1 MDSNTHGQ
9 RFRITTFGE
18 SHGPAV
24 GVVIDGIQPGLELGA
39 MDIQAELDRRRPGQS
54 AVSTSRNEADRA
66 EILSGVFE
74 GRTTGAPICIL
85 VQNTDARSGDYA
97 AIRDLFRPG
106 HGDLTWLARYG
117 IRDWRGGGR
126 LSGRETIGRVAA
138 GAVARKLLTDQG
150 VTLVGHVVEA
160 AGVCANTFDP
170 AVALSTPM
178 RCGDAEAAAA
188 MERAILAAGG
198 DGDSVGG
205 IVQVEARGVP
215 AGWGDPVFDKLDAR
229 IAAAMMSI
237 GAVKGV
243 EIGAG
248 FAAARMRGSEHNDP
262 ITPDG
267 FASNHAGGILGGIT
281 SGAPVVVR
289 LAIKPT
295 SSIGR
300 PQRTVD
306 VDGTPRELQVRGR
319 HDPCIC
325 PRAVPVAEAM
335 LALVLVDAL
344 LEARTTSG
352 QSPTLDEL
360 RATVDAGDAE
370 LVARLARRVDLTRAI
385 GRFKGA
391 HGVTEVDREAE
402 VHRLWRDQAREHG
415 LDDELADRMA
425 ELLLDAAKRA
435 QLRDE

>member
-1 MDSNTHGQ
+1 MDSNTHGL

-24 GVVIDGIQPGLELGA
+24 GVVIDGVRPGLELSA
-39 MDIQAELDRRRPGQS
+39 SDIQAELDRRRPGQS
-54 AVSTSRNEADRA
+54 AVSTARSEADRA

-74 GRTTGAPICIL
+74 GRTTGASVCIL
-85 VQNTDARSGDYA
+85 VRNQDARSGDYA

-126 LSGRETIGRVAA
+126 LSGRETLGRVAA
-138 GAVARKLLTDQG
+138 GAVARRLLADQG
-150 VTLVGHVVEA
+150 VTLLGHVVEA
-160 AGVCANTFDP
+160 AGIRARAFDP
-170 AVALSTPM
+170 DVARATPM
-178 RCGDAEAAAA
+178 RCGDAEAAGA
-188 MERAILAAGG
+188 MERAILAAK
-198 DGDSVGG
+198 DQGDSVGG
-205 IVQVEARGVP
+205 VVQVEAHGVP
-215 AGWGDPVFDKLDAR
+215 AGWGDPVFAKIDAR
-229 IAAAMMSI
+229 LAAAMMSI

-248 FAAARMRGSEHNDP
+248 FAASRMRGSEHNDP
-262 ITPDG
+262 ITPTG

-289 LAIKPT
+289 LAVKPT
-295 SSIGR
+295 SSIR
-300 PQRTVD
+300 RTQHTVD
-306 VDGTPRELQVRGR
+306 VDGNPRELQVRGR

-335 LALVLVDAL
+335 LALVLVDSM
-344 LEARTTSG
+344 LEARATS
-352 QSPTLDEL
+352 SEPPTLDEL
-360 RATVDAGDAE
+360 RAAMDAEDAE
-370 LVARLARRVDLTRAI
+370 LAARLARRIALTRAI

-391 HGVTEVDREAE
+391 YGVSETDREAE

-425 ELLLDAAKRA
+425 ELLLDTAKRA
-435 QLRDE
+435 QLEDA